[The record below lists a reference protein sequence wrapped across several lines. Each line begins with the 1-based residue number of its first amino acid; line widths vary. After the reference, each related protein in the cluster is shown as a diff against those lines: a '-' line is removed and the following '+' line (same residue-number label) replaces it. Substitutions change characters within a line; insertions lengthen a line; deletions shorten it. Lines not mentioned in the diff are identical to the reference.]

1 MPTLAKLSSF
11 FAMQPLTE
19 SLLTT
24 ITQRLVG
31 QFQPEQ
37 VILFGSYAWGEPTAD
52 SDIDLMVIVRES
64 KLSDYQRAVLGH
76 RCLSGLGI
84 AKDVVVK
91 TREEFDHWQAVRSS
105 LECKVARQ
113 GKVLYDR
120 RQVPLT

>member
-1 MPTLAKLSSF
+1 
-11 FAMQPLTE
+11 MQPLTE

-52 SDIDLMVIVRES
+52 SDLDLMVIVRES
-64 KLSDYQRAVLGH
+64 NLSDYQRSVLGH

-84 AKDVVVK
+84 AKDVVVR
-91 TREEFDHWQAVRSS
+91 TQEEFDHWQAVRSS

-113 GKVLYDR
+113 GKVIYDR
-120 RQVPLT
+120 RQDSAGAKLADQGPA